1 MPVRDLRY
9 TLCQGATASSCRA
22 TAPEPVA
29 KAALLAGASAA
40 HLQPS
45 TQRNSSSW
53 TSAGARR
60 AAALRAGNG
69 QGTMQQFAGR
79 PASLVRA
86 NVASVLSR
94 SRRGARQCRT
104 GDRRSVR
111 RVRRVCAAC
120 APRACRPDAR
130 PGASDAFKCAF
141 RGSYSSL
148 SCSLSSS
155 LLENERSLSC
165 SVFRKSSLLFSKR
178 SFSKNELDSELGG
191 YC

>member
-1 MPVRDLRY
+1 MPVRDLCC

-45 TQRNSSSW
+45 TQRNRSSW

-79 PASLVRA
+79 RSLVRA

-178 SFSKNELDSELGG
+178 SFSKSELDNEVGG
-191 YC
+191 